1 MLFSV
6 EYHRHVT
13 IVVCL
18 WKSNDRLHKSRLDIE
33 GLKASTKGDR
43 EMHIGTWIYE
53 ACISMHVPYKRH
65 SDAYTPYIRLSTSD
79 DLSNIGLA
87 IYVNFSYR

>member
-1 MLFSV
+1 MKD
-6 EYHRHVT
+6 ERRK
-13 IVVCL
+13 VCAVYRAEL
-18 WKSNDRLHKSRLDIE
+18 NDS
-33 GLKASTKGDR
+33 
-43 EMHIGTWIYE
+43 TWIYE

>member
-1 MLFSV
+1 M
-6 EYHRHVT
+6 HKRH
-13 IVVCL
+13 
-18 WKSNDRLHKSRLDIE
+18 LDIE
-33 GLKASTKGDR
+33 GLHASTSQKGDR

-53 ACISMHVPYKRH
+53 ACISVHTPYKRH